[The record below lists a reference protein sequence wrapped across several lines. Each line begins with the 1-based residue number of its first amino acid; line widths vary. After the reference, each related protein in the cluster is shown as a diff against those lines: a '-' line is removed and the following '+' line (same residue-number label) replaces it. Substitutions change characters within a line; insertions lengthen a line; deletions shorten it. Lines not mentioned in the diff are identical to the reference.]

1 MIKGTNAYCKITNIS
16 INENIAKITL
26 LIFATKSTVPA
37 KPFKLVVKDIDTDKL
52 FYPDNNVYWI
62 DQVNN
67 YSFDSNNVDTNKH
80 KEIVFTIDISNSNMS
95 ATKENKWVRNCFVY
109 LLDSNKDIS
118 ALPAWSSD
126 LLNLVSDEFE
136 IPSIENIS
144 FDTVDLSEYQNSEL
158 RGTIKTKFNLK
169 YSSEKDF
176 NYNNRNIGV
185 ILNVRS
191 ISTDNILETKSFDS
205 VSLYNEINTTNQY
218 KINDK
223 FVIQLLVVNKAG
235 EVLADVRK
243 IYKPIKK
250 RTNTYIKTK
259 NGIKRVLAYYIK
271 LDAMQEHEGEW
282 LWM

>member
-282 LWM
+282 L